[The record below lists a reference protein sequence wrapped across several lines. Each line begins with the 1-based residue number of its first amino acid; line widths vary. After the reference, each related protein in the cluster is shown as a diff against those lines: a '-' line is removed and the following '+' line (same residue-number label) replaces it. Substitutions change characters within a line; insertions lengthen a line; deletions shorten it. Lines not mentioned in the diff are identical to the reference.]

1 MNELKL
7 CMNGQEGILYVDL
20 KSKMTAKVWLSRR
33 MVDAMRLYNQINN
46 YFFLMNHR
54 HERTQIVFEVSLD
67 GLVQV
72 WIQNDNYHMTFIFIY
87 LFTKDPFPQPGSTK
101 IICHLIRMIIMWAMH
116 TLVSLWLQY
125 TRDNYTNYI
134 PFYLYQYFNLHR

>member
-33 MVDAMRLYNQINN
+33 MVDAMRLYNKINN

-72 WIQNDNYHMTFIFIY
+72 WIQNDNYHMTFIFFFFQRT
-87 LFTKDPFPQPGSTK
+87 LFHSPEVQK
-101 IICHLIRMIIMWAMH
+101 
-116 TLVSLWLQY
+116 
-125 TRDNYTNYI
+125 
-134 PFYLYQYFNLHR
+134 